1 MRQLE
6 EDLWTDLSE
15 SEEKVLDYVDTCVT
29 KNGLP
34 PSRAEIARHM
44 GYKSP
49 NAAQETLERLM
60 KKDRIRL
67 IPNVSRGII
76 LIRA

>member
-15 SEEKVLDYVDTCVT
+15 VEEKVLDFVDTCVT

-34 PSRAEIARHM
+34 PSRKEIATHM
-44 GYKSP
+44 GFKSQ
-49 NAAQETLERLM
+49 NSAQETLDRLVR
-60 KKDRIRL
+60 KDRIRL
-67 IPNVSRGII
+67 IPKVSRGII